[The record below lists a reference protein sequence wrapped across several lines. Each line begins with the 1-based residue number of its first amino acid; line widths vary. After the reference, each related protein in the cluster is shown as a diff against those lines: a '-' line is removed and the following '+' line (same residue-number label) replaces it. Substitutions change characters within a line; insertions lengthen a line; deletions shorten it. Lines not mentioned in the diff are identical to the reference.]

1 MGGGTTSRLLGIPTQ
16 DLEMGESMCLLRLVQ
31 PGPCDMRALREALG
45 KAASDFSNQGAG
57 AWVYHPTKANME
69 RNQGAVREGAWMGAG
84 RERTR
89 VTVLF
94 QSPHPGAEPFQA
106 EDQVLFFSSLY
117 SQGRVPCLMQ
127 ISQNRRQT

>member
-89 VTVLF
+89 
-94 QSPHPGAEPFQA
+94 
-106 EDQVLFFSSLY
+106 FFSLPTPGLSL
-117 SQGRVPCLMQ
+117 S
-127 ISQNRRQT
+127 RQRTRCCFSPLCIPRAESPV